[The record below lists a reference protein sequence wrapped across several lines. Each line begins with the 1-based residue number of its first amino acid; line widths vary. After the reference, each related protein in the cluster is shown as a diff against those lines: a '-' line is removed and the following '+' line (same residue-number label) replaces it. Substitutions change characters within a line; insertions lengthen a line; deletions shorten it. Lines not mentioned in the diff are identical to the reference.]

1 MPGRAD
7 PRGGFFTATPP
18 KSSRRIRRSR
28 RRRTNTA
35 CKVLIEFGDEMDTV
49 GIDWHINN
57 HARTPH
63 GFALVPGM
71 WA

>member
-7 PRGGFFTATPP
+7 PRGGFFDRYTAEEFEADPEIE
-18 KSSRRIRRSR
+18 KAEN
-28 RRRTNTA
+28 NTA